1 MAARGIIC
9 SSPGNSFDYG
19 HALARGWTVVTANHR
34 EFSRIGGL
42 KVVDWT
48 AEGD

>member
-1 MAARGIIC
+1 MAARETIC
-9 SSPGNSFDYG
+9 SSPWKSFDYG
-19 HALARGWTVVTANHR
+19 HALASGWTVVTANHR
-34 EFSRIGGL
+34 EFSRIDGL